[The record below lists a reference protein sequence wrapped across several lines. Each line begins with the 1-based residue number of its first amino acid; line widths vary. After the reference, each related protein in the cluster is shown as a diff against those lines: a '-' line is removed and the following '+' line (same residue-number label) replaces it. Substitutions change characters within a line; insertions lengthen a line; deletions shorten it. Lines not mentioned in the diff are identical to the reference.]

1 MIVTT
6 SLALLLFLAAYRDV
20 KNRNR
25 YFEEIKRYIPKFTNV
40 LDFGAGRCELGAYLK
55 NRNYVTSVDIYK
67 GCQDAVVYDGH
78 TLPFED
84 DAFDVVVCMFVLHHI
99 PHHREIIEEL
109 KRVCAKR
116 IIIIEDMPH
125 TLYEYVVSKLHYVFF
140 RQPMS
145 TIKHMQSPQTWC
157 DLLGGD
163 GRCIIEKLKSR
174 SWINPTPHFVIVK
187 DLGPTEGVRV

>member
-1 MIVTT
+1 MIVLT
-6 SLALLLFLAAYRDV
+6 LLLFLAAAYCDV

-25 YFEEIKRYIPKFTNV
+25 YFHEIKRYIPKFTNV

-67 GCQDAVVYDGH
+67 GCEDAVVYDGH
-78 TLPFED
+78 TLPFAD

-99 PHHREIIEEL
+99 PHHRQIIQEL

-116 IIIIEDMPH
+116 IIIIEDMPQ
-125 TLYEYVVSKLHYVFF
+125 TVYQYVISKLHYLFF

-145 TIKHMQSPQTWC
+145 TIKNMHSPQTWC
-157 DLLGGD
+157 DLLEGNGS
-163 GRCIIEKLKSR
+163 CTIEQLKSH

-187 DLGPTEGVRV
+187 DTDNFPN